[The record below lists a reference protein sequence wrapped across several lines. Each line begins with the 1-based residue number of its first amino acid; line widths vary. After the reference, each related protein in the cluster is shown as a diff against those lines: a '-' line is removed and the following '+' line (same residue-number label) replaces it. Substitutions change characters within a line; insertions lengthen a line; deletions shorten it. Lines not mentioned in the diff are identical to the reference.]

1 MLKSWG
7 WDCASGYVVLCKRL
21 CGAVQAAMWWCASG
35 YVVVAHE
42 ILVSAQ
48 GPFLGFWVWGLGVW
62 GLGLTIING
71 EEK

>member
-1 MLKSWG
+1 
-7 WDCASGYVVLCKRL
+7 
-21 CGAVQAAMWWCASG
+21 MWWCASG

-62 GLGLTIING
+62 GLGLTIISFWIIPSLSLLSLDITQIFR
-71 EEK
+71 